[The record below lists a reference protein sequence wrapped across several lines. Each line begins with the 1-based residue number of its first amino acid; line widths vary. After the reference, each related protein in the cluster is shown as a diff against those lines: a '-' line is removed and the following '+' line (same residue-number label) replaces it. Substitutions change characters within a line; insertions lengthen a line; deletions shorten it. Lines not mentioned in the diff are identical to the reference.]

1 MRKGILLASVLG
13 IVAGLVSAQVPTGG
27 LDGHVKDESGAVV
40 PGATV
45 TIRNKETGATRSLV
59 TTEDGAYSAPQL
71 PAGGYEVRVEVKGFR
86 SALVNLMVQTGSTT
100 TAPIQKPFRVP
111 NSRRGRLPSSDANAV
126 PDFFYFCFSDT

>member
-1 MRKGILLASVLG
+1 M
-13 IVAGLVSAQVPTGG
+13 
-27 LDGHVKDESGAVV
+27 KDESGAVV

-100 TAPIQKPFRVP
+100 TAPIQLQVGVTSEVVTIEAAAAQISDDSHKIDGVVTRKQIQELPLNGRSFRP
-111 NSRRGRLPSSDANAV
+111 MACLEP
-126 PDFFYFCFSDT
+126 